1 MFEAL
6 RDAWFRIARILGED
20 GEDRGRVSR
29 IAKRGRK
36 QAFKSPTRSDR
47 IEYSLKMTR
56 FSLHFL
62 SNDRVQRGR
71 PYWEINSLQSV
82 SIHSCY
88 YYYSLSGSAFFTA
101 LPARPPLSSPANLTS
116 RFTQHVL
123 YHLSSPR
130 QERLGNAYI
139 AHADTIIGNVSFV
152 PALFCGF
159 SPPPPSIR
167 RRGRGER

>member
-116 RFTQHVL
+116 RFTHTRARNTYSIIFL
-123 YHLSSPR
+123 LR
-130 QERLGNAYI
+130 GKRDQETLISR
-139 AHADTIIGNVSFV
+139 TRT
-152 PALFCGF
+152 P
-159 SPPPPSIR
+159 
-167 RRGRGER
+167 